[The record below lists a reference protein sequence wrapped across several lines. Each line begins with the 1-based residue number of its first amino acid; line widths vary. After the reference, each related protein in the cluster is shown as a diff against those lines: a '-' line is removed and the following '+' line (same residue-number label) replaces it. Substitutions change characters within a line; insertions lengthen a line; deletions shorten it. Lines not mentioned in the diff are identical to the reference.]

1 MTSSESV
8 DSIVAYCKENNRV
21 CPVPQK
27 WNELWEMLPS
37 RKRKG
42 SSWEPSPPLILAAW
56 HDTPAMLK
64 MIRLSDHIKW
74 ASEHGTLSEVS
85 VFLRGLKE
93 ADWFHIED

>member
-1 MTSSESV
+1 MTSPESV
-8 DSIVAYCKENNRV
+8 GSVIAYCKENNRV

-42 SSWEPSPPLILAAW
+42 NSWEPSPPLILAAW

-64 MIRLSDHIKW
+64 MIRLSDHVKW
-74 ASEHGTLSEVS
+74 ASEHEALSEVS
-85 VFLRGLKE
+85 SFLRGLKE
-93 ADWFHIED
+93 ADWFHVGD